1 MDIKEYYDEIA
12 RENKRLVRDLLA
24 RKHAGQPEPEM
35 VADEYGDAEKRPTAV
50 YLTSVRNRDRNTTA
64 GHVCLAFIWDAKG
77 NPGLA
82 ATRIA
87 EGTHRVSTAEE
98 IDAYL
103 KRQQDQRRYHEQQD
117 LKFDGRAKQ
126 FRVSLPE

>member
-1 MDIKEYYDEIA
+1 MDIKEYFEEIA

-24 RKHAGQPEPEM
+24 GKHPGQPEPEL
-35 VADEYGDAEKRPTAV
+35 VADDYGESEKRPTAV

-64 GHVCLAFIWDAKG
+64 GHVCLVLVWDAKG

-82 ATRIA
+82 ATRIV

-103 KRQQDQRRYHEQQD
+103 KRQQDQKRMHEAAD
-117 LKFDGRAKQ
+117 LKFDTRAKQ

>member
-1 MDIKEYYDEIA
+1 MDIKEYYQEIE

-24 RKHAGQPEPEM
+24 GKHPGQPEPEL
-35 VADEYGDAEKRPTAV
+35 VTDDYGESEKRPTAV

-64 GHVCLAFIWDAKG
+64 GHVCLLLIWDAKG

-82 ATRIA
+82 ATRIV
-87 EGTHRVSTAEE
+87 EGTHRVSTPEE

-103 KRQQDQRRYHEQQD
+103 KRQQQQKAYHEQAD
-117 LKFDGRAKQ
+117 LKFDSRARQ